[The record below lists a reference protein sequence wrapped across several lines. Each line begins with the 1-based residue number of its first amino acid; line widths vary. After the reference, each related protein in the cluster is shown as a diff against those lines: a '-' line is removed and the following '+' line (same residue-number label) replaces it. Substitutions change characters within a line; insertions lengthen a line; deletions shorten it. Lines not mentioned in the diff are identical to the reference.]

1 MRALFYNGRDS
12 QIMRHIRKV
21 LSYSIAGTIGLS
33 IIASLNGCSDQG
45 TQPPGGGFG
54 TQTGAE
60 QEQNVFMVIEQIAA
74 NPDSYK
80 LVEKHPTSG
89 PTRAIL
95 RDMEGHERFLTESE
109 LKEIAEQEAARVEE
123 GTSRLT
129 QDPSM
134 HSGGMSLGETLL
146 AAAAGSLIGGMLAN
160 RLAGN
165 SNFQRTQQQYGG
177 GRPTSTISQPYNKT
191 ASSKPKSGFFG
202 GNKSGSSSSSS
213 RFGSFGG

>member
-1 MRALFYNGRDS
+1 
-12 QIMRHIRKV
+12 MRHIRKV

-33 IIASLNGCSDQG
+33 VIASLNGCSDQG
-45 TQPPGGGFG
+45 NQPPGGVDGSQSG
-54 TQTGAE
+54 IE
-60 QEQNVFMVIEQIAA
+60 QGQNVFMVIEQIAT

-89 PTRAIL
+89 PSRAIL
-95 RDMEGHERFLTESE
+95 RDQDGSERFLTEDE
-109 LKEIAEQEAARVEE
+109 LKVIAEQEAAKVEE

-177 GRPTSTISQPYNKT
+177 GRPTSSISQPYNKT
-191 ASSKPKSGFFG
+191 AKSQPKSGFFG
-202 GNKSGSSSSSS
+202 GNKSGGSSSGS
-213 RFGSFGG
+213 RFGTFGG